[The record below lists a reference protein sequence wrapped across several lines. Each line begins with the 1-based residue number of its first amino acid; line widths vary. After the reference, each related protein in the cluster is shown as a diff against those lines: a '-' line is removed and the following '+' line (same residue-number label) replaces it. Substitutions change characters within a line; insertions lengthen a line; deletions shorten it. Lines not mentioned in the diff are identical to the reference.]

1 MAVKFLFTIIFSEA
15 KMNWFTSS
23 FGSSIGKKLLM
34 ALTGLCF
41 VLFLVVHLAGNL
53 TLYGG
58 GDLFNSYAEHLHS
71 LGFLINISEFGLLFF
86 ALIHII
92 TGTVLF
98 LENLKARPVRYAVNK
113 TGGGRTIGSFSMPYT
128 GLFMLFFIIT
138 HLLNFHFV
146 DKTNTTIYDIVTNAF
161 SNPLYVMFYVAS
173 MVVVAIHISHGFWS
187 LFQTIGFEH
196 PKYTPLITGLSTVLS
211 IVFGV
216 GFGFIPI
223 YISFIV

>member
-1 MAVKFLFTIIFSEA
+1 
-15 KMNWFTSS
+15 MNWFTSS

-92 TGTVLF
+92 TGTFLF

-128 GLFMLFFIIT
+128 GLFMLIFIIT

-196 PKYTPLITGLSTVLS
+196 PKYTPFITGLSTVLS